1 MASSSSIGFC
11 SRFGF
16 IAMMILLSPGGT
28 AVRGQETTRT
38 EEQIAEFDQRGD
50 ATIKVKSQLG
60 ASQWAQWKD
69 KYGDHQDI
77 LFRDLQQY
85 QLPTAVIEDFRVDKD
100 DIHRRIDW
108 GFKARALANY
118 RGNGQFEIRMPKS
131 MTSVNG
137 SGSDWAFSETSTEMT
152 PDGGYGTV
160 NTTHRIRLSAEA
172 HNVHLV
178 TGNDYNQLVYSL
190 KVSRSRSKLL
200 LYLGLLL
207 LAAAAVSGVLSFRP
221 SRAKAASSP

>member
-1 MASSSSIGFC
+1 
-11 SRFGF
+11 
-16 IAMMILLSPGGT
+16 MILLSPGGA

-50 ATIKVKSQLG
+50 ATIKVNSQLG

-100 DIHRRIDW
+100 DIHRRVGW

-118 RGNGQFEIRMPKS
+118 SGNAHFEIRMPKS
-131 MTSVNG
+131 MTSVTG
-137 SGSDWAFSETSTEMT
+137 SRSDWSFSEISTETT
-152 PDGGYGTV
+152 PDGGYGIV
-160 NTTHRIRLSAEA
+160 NTTHHIKLPAEA
-172 HNVHLV
+172 LDVHLV

-190 KVSRSRSKLL
+190 KVSRWRPKLL

-207 LAAAAVSGVLSFRP
+207 LVAAAVLGVLSFRP
-221 SRAKAASSP
+221 SRAKAASPP